1 MAVKVTDFPFKGRGV
16 KSLRSKPTNAPKR
29 KGNLRTVDAHLSS
42 VRAAAKTRP
51 APKLSGS
58 GMLHGTADGPH
69 PVKHMEG
76 AVSKGDYAKPAMA
89 AAKMK

>member
-16 KSLRSKPTNAPKR
+16 RSLSGKGSNAPKR
-29 KGNLRTVDAHLSS
+29 KGNLRTVDQHVKS
-42 VRAAAKTRP
+42 VRAAAKTKA
-51 APKLSGS
+51 APKLSGG
-58 GMLHGTADGPH
+58 GMLHDSQGPH